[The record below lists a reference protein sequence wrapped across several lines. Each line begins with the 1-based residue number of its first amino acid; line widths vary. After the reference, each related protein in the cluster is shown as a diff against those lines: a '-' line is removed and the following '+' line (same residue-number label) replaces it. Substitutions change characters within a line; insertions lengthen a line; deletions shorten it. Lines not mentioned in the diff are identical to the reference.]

1 MSPEGSRSENRGA
14 GGGKHRWGGRSPSGG
29 GRHQEDGALLE
40 GVKQRQERSPYGG
53 RRHQRKGSR
62 NRSSDERDSKRDER
76 GSRQCQDGEFS
87 RDPTSQLLTAPPQA
101 RQRKIS
107 IGKRGS
113 AVLKAFLPEILQKS
127 PPRSPMLSTGSPLLP
142 SREET
147 SQRSPE
153 ASQRSSP
160 PLHHSPTPPSLSTTT
175 SSPTTPPSLSTPP
188 SLESLRSGLRSDCE
202 SSSLSRLALANSL
215 FDHQVEE
222 ISNETSGQGALRGLS
237 HSNSDTTCELKSAR

>member
-1 MSPEGSRSENRGA
+1 M
-14 GGGKHRWGGRSPSGG
+14 SGG
-29 GRHQEDGALLE
+29 
-40 GVKQRQERSPYGG
+40 
-53 RRHQRKGSR
+53 
-62 NRSSDERDSKRDER
+62 DERDER
-76 GSRQCQDGEFS
+76 RARHCRDGES
-87 RDPTSQLLTAPPQA
+87 SKDPASQLLTAPAQG

-127 PPRSPMLSTGSPLLP
+127 PPTSPMLSTGSPLLP
-142 SREET
+142 SL
-147 SQRSPE
+147 E

-222 ISNETSGQGALRGLS
+222 ISNKTSGKRALRGLS